1 MDGTTSFQWTHVI
14 ESLIGTFAGA
24 LVALCS
30 MWIKERIDTRKAVQA
45 WFEQYYITEGLDPVL
60 SYLHLSQQY
69 ILMNPRALENKKSL
83 KKFLGDPP
91 LQALHRVGE
100 LVHHAPFAGTLA
112 GAVLSLAGVRTGE
125 REFTI
130 YHLPAINTLILAL
143 LVNLDLL
150 RSSLVAIK
158 VKGKGDIYKLYD
170 KGPLAVLLARVTE
183 NISTGMTRYAEG
195 MAKAWEEAATKETS
209 EQPKTQVEQT
219 RNE

>member
-30 MWIKERIDTRKAVQA
+30 MWIKERIETRKAVQA

-100 LVHHAPFAGTLA
+100 LVHRAPFAGTLA

-130 YHLPAINTLILAL
+130 YQLDTQKGWQRPGRRQRRKRHPNSLRLKWNRLAMNDVARQCSMAL
-143 LVNLDLL
+143 LTE
-150 RSSLVAIK
+150 
-158 VKGKGDIYKLYD
+158 G
-170 KGPLAVLLARVTE
+170 GPVPPWRL
-183 NISTGMTRYAEG
+183 
-195 MAKAWEEAATKETS
+195 
-209 EQPKTQVEQT
+209 
-219 RNE
+219 